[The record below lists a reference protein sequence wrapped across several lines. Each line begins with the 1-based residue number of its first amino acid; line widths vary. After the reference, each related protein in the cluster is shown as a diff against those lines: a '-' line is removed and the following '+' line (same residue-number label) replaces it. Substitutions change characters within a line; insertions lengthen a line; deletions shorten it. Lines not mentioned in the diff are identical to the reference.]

1 MMLRGKRTSLILL
14 LLVSLN
20 LFFTVELLHS
30 QALESMEVR
39 DMDIEA
45 SDHTILEKFFPVT
58 GLEQWHHRFD
68 LGSLEPG
75 IYHVRVRGMDAA
87 GNSVESEAIDFRV
100 SPESDLPKVS
110 ITFPDSDTTISGD
123 INLLGSATDDDGIE
137 YVELKIDDG
146 DFVRAEGRDYWSFF
160 FSSED
165 FEDGEHVL
173 SVRGV
178 DINGTP
184 GTAVSV
190 PFVLDTL
197 APEIRISSHANGDR
211 VSGVISI
218 SGILRDANGI
228 RSLGT
233 LAAGDDA
240 EMSEIKLKGDLRSGE
255 AEFDIKIDTREQAD
269 GLYSLKF
276 IAEDLQTKLSTEVL
290 HLFIDNSPPV
300 LEIVYP
306 GESESLNGRFTVMGR
321 AGDDVGLASLTFRR
335 GKEEAAEIPLRAG
348 DPFWSVPLD
357 FSGEEKTD
365 SVFSLTDLAGNITE
379 LVLERD
385 LDREGDKPE
394 IRLSE
399 TGEPE
404 GGSVPEIMGWLTDD
418 DSADGITY
426 ILDDQEPRELR
437 SGPVFRFPLEG
448 LLPGEHSLEILPR
461 DSNKIEGEV
470 LRKDFLLP
478 AAPPEISFTLLT
490 DSEKREIP
498 YTPGLKAA
506 VASIQYISGKIL
518 FESGSG
524 EASYEFPDG
533 GKGKVSLKR
542 TDIEGEY
549 LFQIRIPETEEA
561 GFFGIDIEAR
571 DDAGGSRAQAK
582 AGLVLE
588 IPGAQPLPARII
600 PLAAETGNSIFR
612 VDSGMDFIVP
622 GYDISRA
629 EVTGGQGALNLTW
642 KGNRL
647 TLETASDLPERN
659 LRIVLVTTG
668 GRELEYGP
676 FTLLGDNSSPQWSVQ
691 TDPPGPF
698 FSNELTLTGSVR
710 DTGGLAALRYRTA
723 EGEETELPV
732 SFEKGSTDEIN
743 FSVPLDSGD
752 YPDGPVY
759 LTLTAE
765 DSSGNLG
772 TERILLIKDTKAPE
786 VTQILPAA
794 GDPVNGAFSL
804 MLKLED
810 EWTEGFSGEFIV
822 GEEEPLP
829 LKIEGRSLTVPIE
842 LPILAEEYEPRILIR
857 DTAGNES
864 MFSPMLNVDR
874 SGDLPKVKIFEPA
887 QDALVQDSFRLSGR
901 VADDDGVAA
910 IEYRLDEGEFKALE
924 AGSAFDTEIDIELLG
939 DNEHVIEVRALDLR
953 GVASEPAYVN
963 FRVSRQAPEAAMLSP
978 GLGITS
984 RKQIELSGTA
994 SDANGIEGVYVSL
1007 DNGGSFHRA
1016 SGAEEWTYPLNTEI
1030 MVDGSYMILIKA
1042 VDSYGVSALHSG
1054 LITLDNTPP
1063 GLEVARPR
1071 EGETISSTLQLELR
1085 AGDGIALE
1093 NLRYVLSPMKD
1104 SETEGEIPAALQG
1117 NLDPAE
1123 VLVQALDTSDLPA
1136 GLYNLTVY
1144 AGDKA
1149 ANETFESR
1157 NIHIRTDESIIIP
1170 ELLFPLEGADLH
1182 GPFFLEGRVKGIGIS
1197 EKITLLKNGTPF
1209 DVLTTGKNG
1218 YFRRPVAPEEMEN
1231 GPCSFQLETSTP
1243 DGSIIQSAAR
1253 NLNYQREGGW
1263 VSVTSVGTGD
1273 YVGGRPWIEG
1283 KADYLI
1289 DDPGGEAGMSKDELK
1304 ALELLELGY
1313 SLDNG
1318 KHYREIKVKNDW
1330 RFRLETGELA
1340 EGPLEIIVRAVF
1352 RNGEQVLTRVK
1363 VVVDE
1368 VAPRISI
1375 RTPEG
1380 GAAVNGDLFVT
1391 GVSYDLNGVEAVE
1404 IVLRKGS
1411 KTQGQL
1417 PQFVEGLYLDSNF
1430 LGSTYWKLGLG
1441 LTFFDENVRLQVGF
1455 GSSPEGRFNGQVFGV
1470 KLLANVATLPYGY
1483 FFGPD
1488 WDFVS
1493 SSLALGS
1500 AFEYFTM
1507 TESPEEESGL
1517 VLGALIAQLEL
1528 IKVKIPTMNTF
1539 NTYSLYIENQ
1549 LWFIS
1554 SDVEG
1559 GLENRVS
1566 LGVRVRVF

>member
-1 MMLRGKRTSLILL
+1 MMFQGTRNNQILL
-14 LLVSLN
+14 LISLN
-20 LFFTVELLHS
+20 IFFTVVFLHS
-30 QALESMEVR
+30 QAQETMEVR
-39 DMDIEA
+39 NIDIAA
-45 SDHTILEKFFPVT
+45 SDDFLLEKFFPVT

-75 IYHVRVRGMDAA
+75 IYHVRVRGADAA
-87 GNSVESEAIDFRV
+87 GNSVESEAVDFRI
-100 SPESDLPKVS
+100 SLESDLPKVS
-110 ITFPDSDTTISGD
+110 VTFPDSGTTISGD
-123 INLLGSATDDDGIE
+123 INFLGSATDDDGIE
-137 YVELKIDDG
+137 YVEVKIDDG
-146 DFVRAEGRDYWSFF
+146 DFDRVEARDYWSFF
-160 FSSED
+160 FSSEN
-165 FEDGEHVL
+165 FEDGVHVL

-190 PFVLDTL
+190 PFILDTL
-197 APEIRISSHANGDR
+197 KPEIRISSHANGDR
-211 VSGVISI
+211 VSGVIII
-218 SGILRDANGI
+218 SGVLRDANGI
-228 RSLGT
+228 SSLGT
-233 LAAGDDA
+233 LASGADT

-255 AEFDIKIDTREQAD
+255 AEFDIKIDTREQTD

-276 IAEDLQTKLSTEVL
+276 LAEDLQKKQSTEVL

-300 LEIVYP
+300 LELVYP
-306 GESESLNGRFTVMGR
+306 GESESLNGQFTVMGR

-335 GKEEAAEIPLRAG
+335 GKEEAAEIPLIDG
-348 DPFWSVPLD
+348 DPFWSIPLD
-357 FSGEEKTD
+357 FSRDEKTD
-365 SVFSLTDLAGNITE
+365 SVFSLTDLAGNVTE
-379 LVLERD
+379 VVLDLD
-385 LDREGDKPE
+385 LDREGDMPV
-394 IRLSE
+394 IRLMD
-399 TGEPE
+399 TGELE
-404 GGSVPEIMGWLTDD
+404 GRSVPEIMGWITDD
-418 DSADGITY
+418 DSADGINY
-426 ILDDQEPRELR
+426 ILDNQEPRESR

-448 LLPGEHSLEILPR
+448 LSPGEHRLEIFAR
-461 DSNKIEGEV
+461 DSNGLKGEAV
-470 LRKDFLLP
+470 KKEFLLP
-478 AAPPEISFTLLT
+478 AAPPKISFSLVT

-498 YTPGLKAA
+498 YTPGFTIAA
-506 VASIQYISGKIL
+506 DSVKTISGTIL
-518 FESGSG
+518 FQSGSG
-524 EASYEFPDG
+524 EASYELSDG
-533 GKGKVSLKR
+533 SKGNVPLKR
-542 TDIEGEY
+542 TELAGEY
-549 LFQIRIPETEEA
+549 LFQIRIPDTEEA

-571 DDAGGSRAQAK
+571 DDAGGSVAQAK

-588 IPGAQPLPARII
+588 VPGARSLPARII
-600 PLAAETGNSIFR
+600 PLATERGASVFP

-622 GYDISRA
+622 GYVISRA
-629 EVTGGQGALNLTW
+629 EVLGGNESLNVSW
-642 KGNRL
+642 KDNRL
-647 TLETASDLPERN
+647 RLETASELPAEN
-659 LRIVLVTTG
+659 LHLVLGTTG

-676 FTLLGDNSSPQWSVQ
+676 FTLLGDHSSPEWSVQ

-698 FSNELTLTGSVR
+698 FSGELTLNGSVR
-710 DTGGLAALRYRTA
+710 DTGGLAALRYRIA
-723 EGEETELPV
+723 GGEEADLSV
-732 SFEKGSTDEIN
+732 SFEKGSTDALN
-743 FSVPLDSGD
+743 FSVPLAFDD

-759 LTLTAE
+759 LTLKAE

-772 TERILLIKDTKAPE
+772 TERILIIKDTQAPV
-786 VTQILPAA
+786 VTQILPAV

-804 MLKLED
+804 MLNLED
-810 EWTEGFSGEFIV
+810 EWTEGFSGEFLV
-822 GEEEPLP
+822 GEEEPIP
-829 LKIEGRSLTVPIE
+829 LNIGGRSLTVPIE
-842 LPILAEEYEPRILIR
+842 LPILDEVYEPRILVR
-857 DTAGNES
+857 DSAGNETL
-864 MFSPMLNVDR
+864 FSPDLNVDR
-874 SGDLPKVKIFEPA
+874 SGDLPRVEIFEPA

-910 IEYRLDEGEFKALE
+910 IEYRLDEGEFQALD
-924 AGSAFDTEIDIELLG
+924 AGTAFDTEIDIELLS

-953 GVASEPAYVN
+953 GVTSEPAYVN
-963 FRVSRQAPEAAMLSP
+963 FRVSRQAPEAVLLSP
-978 GLGITS
+978 GLEVTT

-1007 DNGGSFHRA
+1007 DNGGSFHQA
-1016 SGAEEWTYPLNTEI
+1016 SGSEEWTYPLNTEI
-1030 MVDGSYMILIKA
+1030 KVDGSYMILIKA

-1054 LITLDNTPP
+1054 LLTLDNTPP
-1063 GLEVARPR
+1063 SLEVARPR
-1071 EGETISSTLQLELR
+1071 EGETVSSALQLELR
-1085 AGDGIALE
+1085 AGDGIALK
-1093 NLRYVLSPMKD
+1093 NLRYVLSPMKAD
-1104 SETEGEIPAALQG
+1104 GTEGEIPAALQG

-1123 VLVQALDTSDLPA
+1123 VLVQTIDTSDLPA

-1157 NIHIRTDESIIIP
+1157 NIHVSTDQSIIIP
-1170 ELLFPLEGADLH
+1170 ELLFPLEGAELH
-1182 GPFFLEGRVKGIGIS
+1182 GPFFLEGRVKGSGLS
-1197 EKITLLKNGTPF
+1197 QKITLLKNGNPF
-1209 DVLTTGKNG
+1209 DLLTPGKNG
-1218 YFRRPVAPEEMEN
+1218 YFRRPVTPEEMED
-1231 GPCSFQLETSTP
+1231 GPCSFQLETAAT
-1243 DGSIIQSAAR
+1243 DGSTIQSATR
-1253 NLNYQREGGW
+1253 NLNYQRQGGW

-1289 DDPGGEAGMSKDELK
+1289 ADPDEEAGLSKDELK
-1304 ALELLELGY
+1304 AFELLELGY

-1318 KHYREIKVKNDW
+1318 KHYRKIKTKNEW

-1352 RNGEQVLTRVK
+1352 RNGEQALTRVK

-1391 GVSYDLNGVEAVE
+1391 GVSFDLNGVEAVE

-1417 PQFVEGLYLDSNF
+1417 PQFVQGLYLDSNF

-1455 GSSPEGRFNGQVFGV
+1455 GSSPEGRFNGQVFGL

-1488 WDFVS
+1488 WDFTS
-1493 SSLALGS
+1493 SSIALGS